1 MVRRDLARERLK
13 EIRTLQGWREA
24 YKVAGLD
31 TQGDSDFSDPRKN
44 ATKRRRLSRLINRQ
58 TTGAKPLDSKQRRKI
73 NTTYRRPTRTR
84 KLIQGRSDRNVK
96 EINRLKAEAR
106 RSIRKIYGP
115 NGTNPD
121 PNKLRRRL
129 ARNRNLSA
137 EEIERIEAAFIDAAL
152 DEGKA
157 IRRSYASMVNKV
169 PINLIPSTQ
178 QAEFRKK
185 KRRADRKVWRDS
197 GSQSTFEDWGG
208 LSDSQKYGE

>member
-24 YKVAGLD
+24 YKVAGL
-31 TQGDSDFSDPRKN
+31 TSEGSD

-58 TTGAKPLDSKQRRKI
+58 TTGAKALDSKQRRKI
-73 NTTYRRPTRTR
+73 NTAYRRPTRTR
-84 KLIQGRSDRNVK
+84 KLIQSRSDRNVK
-96 EINRLKAEAR
+96 EINQLRAEAR
-106 RSIRKIYGP
+106 RSIRKIYGAG
-115 NGTNPD
+115 GTNPD

-178 QAEFRKK
+178 QEELRKK

-197 GSQSTFEDWGG
+197 GSQSTFEDWGN
-208 LSDSQKYGE
+208 LSDRQKYGE